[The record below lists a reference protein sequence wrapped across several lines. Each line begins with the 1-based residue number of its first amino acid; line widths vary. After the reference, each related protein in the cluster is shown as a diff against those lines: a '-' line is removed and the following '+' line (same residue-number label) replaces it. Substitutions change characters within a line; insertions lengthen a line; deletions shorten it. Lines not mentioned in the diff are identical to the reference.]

1 MDFYQTKQHCKR
13 ILRVIP
19 IAQWARVHAL
29 YVGTL
34 NLFPGIAWSLDY
46 YQNQNPPPNHCQQ
59 NRKQPTIW
67 HARRYSKIWITSM
80 ENTKCSVCAS
90 AIDSLPPG
98 CWVWSWCLQCCH
110 PVLPDQSLKIQLPK
124 VDSVLPGDIFG
135 LLSSAWRFLPPTA
148 INLETLNTMWYVNF
162 TNKTRVIT

>member
-13 ILRVIP
+13 TLRVMP
-19 IAQWARVHAL
+19 IAQRAGVHAL

-67 HARRYSKIWITSM
+67 HARRYSKRWITSM
-80 ENTKCSVCAS
+80 ENTRCPVWCQRHR
-90 AIDSLPPG
+90 LPSPRMLG
-98 CWVWSWCLQCCH
+98 VILVP
-110 PVLPDQSLKIQLPK
+110 PVLPDQSLKIHLPK
-124 VDSVLPGDIFG
+124 VGSVLPGDIFG
-135 LLSSAWRFLPPTA
+135 LLSSAWRRFLPPTA
-148 INLETLNTMWYVNF
+148 INLETQNTMWYVNF
-162 TNKTRVIT
+162 TNRTRVIT